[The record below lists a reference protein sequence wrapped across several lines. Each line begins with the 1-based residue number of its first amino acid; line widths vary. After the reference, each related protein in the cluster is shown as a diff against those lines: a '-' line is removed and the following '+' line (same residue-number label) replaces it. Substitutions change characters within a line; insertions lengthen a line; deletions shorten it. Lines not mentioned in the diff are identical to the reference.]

1 MSDLSPLLA
10 ALFLEP
16 VRVAGGMRLLLLLPL
31 AASVSVVY
39 KTIRCDDLSEVPL
52 ESLKLWA
59 TIVTGMLAVGV
70 ALLAGFR
77 LLL

>member
-1 MSDLSPLLA
+1 VSELAPLLA

-16 VRVAGGMRLLLLLPL
+16 VRIAGGSRLLLLLPL

-39 KTIRCDDLSEVPL
+39 KTIRCDNLSEVPL
-52 ESLKLWA
+52 ESLRLWA

-70 ALLAGFR
+70 ALLLGFR